1 MFSLLFC
8 VTCKVFI
15 AYHNPLAVE
24 YKSYVDTVNMCV
36 VHVCMHKDMLK
47 MGKSS
52 PVYTD
57 P

>member
-36 VHVCMHKDMLK
+36 MHVCIYIYIYIYKHTHTL
-47 MGKSS
+47 
-52 PVYTD
+52 
-57 P
+57 